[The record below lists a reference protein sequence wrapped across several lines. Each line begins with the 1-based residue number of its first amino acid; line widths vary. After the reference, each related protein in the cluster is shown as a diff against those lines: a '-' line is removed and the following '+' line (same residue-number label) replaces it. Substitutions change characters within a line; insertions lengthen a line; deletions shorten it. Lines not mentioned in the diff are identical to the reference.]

1 MAATFTI
8 IRNGILVDPRRRAS
22 APADILID
30 GDTIITIGARGMDAP
45 QDAVPVD
52 ASDRAMMPGMVN
64 GHVHG
69 HGTLAKGLV
78 GDRWPL
84 ELFLNAM
91 PGMAGNRTL
100 EDKYLNGLVAA
111 VEMIRKGCT
120 ACYDLF
126 FEFPLPSREG
136 VLALG
141 QAYRDESNYF
151 VEAFLRRKTAYL
163 RLVASTGVPK
173 SAGFAVA
180 GGFPPKLS
188 RSF

>member
-1 MAATFTI
+1 MAGAFKV
-8 IRNGILVDPRRRAS
+8 IRNGTLVDIKLRTAS
-22 APADILID
+22 AADILVE
-30 GDTIITIGARGMDAP
+30 GDTIIAVGPPAMDVPA
-45 QDAVPVD
+45 DAAMVD

-91 PGMAGNRTL
+91 PGMTGNRTL

-126 FEFPLPSREG
+126 FEFPKPSRDG
-136 VLALG
+136 VSQLWVRLIATP
-141 QAYRDESNYF
+141 AY
-151 VEAFLRRKTAYL
+151 AQ
-163 RLVASTGVPK
+163 
-173 SAGFAVA
+173 
-180 GGFPPKLS
+180 LS
-188 RSF
+188 RRCSRTRLSTKPIRASSMPCRTRCAPT

>member
-91 PGMAGNRTL
+91 PGMAGNR
-100 EDKYLNGLVAA
+100 KN
-111 VEMIRKGCT
+111 
-120 ACYDLF
+120 
-126 FEFPLPSREG
+126 
-136 VLALG
+136 
-141 QAYRDESNYF
+141 
-151 VEAFLRRKTAYL
+151 LRRLAVRS
-163 RLVASTGVPK
+163 RLDS
-173 SAGFAVA
+173 
-180 GGFPPKLS
+180 S
-188 RSF
+188 RDRADHPAPLQ